1 MPFIEPKSSIETY
14 WRAIILIGRN
24 VASYKFALAKSLLE
38 MDTDNNSLI
47 RLDDLAL
54 PFAKNICEHLIT
66 ADKQITSSSSTF
78 LGYCRKYNTNEIDEN
93 KLKTETIRLG
103 FVNVIDAFHNVSN
116 SEVPR
121 FFEDSRT
128 ENNGIILTDNFFEL
142 VGSKQSDNFKYEANA
157 RWKLWETAISMGINA
172 NLLQVKSDFDSE
184 LIYAIGN
191 DGKRIDVTSSRD
203 ALNGYQKGKC
213 FFCVKPILI
222 EQGHENSCHVDHFF
236 PHTLINHIKSYHKF
250 QDINGIWNL
259 VLACP
264 DCNNGF
270 GGKFASIPRI
280 HFLEKLHGRNN
291 YYTESHHPLR
301 ATIKNQTGENIKKR
315 EVFLQDFYNKAFD
328 IIPIS
333 WEPKEYYGESN

>member
-54 PFAKNICEHLIT
+54 PFARNICEHLIT

-78 LGYCRKYNTNEIDEN
+78 LDYCRKFNANEIDEN
-93 KLKTETIRLG
+93 KLKTETTRLG
-103 FVNVIDAFHNVSN
+103 FVNVIDAFHHVSN
-116 SEVPR
+116 SEVTR

-128 ENNGIILTDNFFEL
+128 ENNGITLTDNFYEL
-142 VGSKQSDNFKYEANA
+142 IGSKQSDNFKYEVNA
-157 RWKLWETAISMGINA
+157 RWKLWETAISMGANA

-184 LIYAIGN
+184 FIYAIDN
-191 DGKRIDVTSSRD
+191 VGKRIDVTSSRD
-203 ALNGYQKGKC
+203 AISGYQKGKC
-213 FFCVKPILI
+213 FYCARPILI

-236 PHTLINHIKSYHKF
+236 PHRLEKHTKIYHKF
-250 QDINGIWNL
+250 HDINGVWNL
-259 VLACP
+259 VLACK
-264 DCNNGF
+264 DCNNGP
-270 GGKFASIPRI
+270 GGKSDSIPKI
-280 HFLEKLHGRNN
+280 HFLEKLHTRNN
-291 YYTESHHPLR
+291 RYTESHHPLM
-301 ATIKNQTGENIKKR
+301 ATIKNQTGKDIKKR
-315 EVFLQDFYNKAFD
+315 EAFLQDFYNKAFD

-333 WEPKEYYGESN
+333 WEPKEYYGERN